1 MNLELPAAVARGA
14 RSSLR
19 SMADKAGTYVGD
31 ERLSEQA
38 RFSQSVTGASKLDC
52 LASNEHGSL
61 LSIFKIAYDAVT
73 DKCK

>member
-1 MNLELPAAVARGA
+1 M
-14 RSSLR
+14 
-19 SMADKAGTYVGD
+19 GD

-38 RFSQSVTGASKLDC
+38 RLARSVSGAGKDEC

-61 LSIFKIAYDAVT
+61 LSIFKIAYDAMT

>member
-1 MNLELPAAVARGA
+1 M
-14 RSSLR
+14 RSL
-19 SMADKAGTYVGD
+19 ADKAGTYMGD

-38 RFSQSVTGASKLDC
+38 RLAQAVGRAAKSEC

-73 DKCK
+73 DKCKY